1 MLGALRDRRQHGSE
15 GQKIS
20 PVWQF
25 RVEYSLVFQGPSM
38 VALDLGCQGRTCPWH
53 SGLGPRNLVQVS
65 KKRNLELVE
74 ILWDNGDFQ
83 FRGGQGKS
91 TD

>member
-1 MLGALRDRRQHGSE
+1 MGPRARRSPQFGSSE
-15 GQKIS
+15 WS
-20 PVWQF
+20 T
-25 RVEYSLVFQGPSM
+25 LVFQGPSM